1 MASAAKKARVL
12 RTPADEVEDLV
23 EQQRAQR
30 DKMKEL
36 QRRHEAEKEDL
47 RRRQEAEMEG
57 LRGEEAELKRLFPG
71 PELPFQFGYGEHGNG
86 VLLAGWRSEIV

>member
-36 QRRHEAEKEDL
+36 QRQHEA
-47 RRRQEAEMEG
+47 AMEG
-57 LRGEEAELKRLFPG
+57 ARREEAELRAKER
-71 PELPFQFGYGEHGNG
+71 
-86 VLLAGWRSEIV
+86 RSALTSGRIPYTYI